1 MHRMRILF
9 LTSSFPRFPGDH
21 QVPFVLDQARAWKV
35 ARPADDIII
44 LAPHGVGAPKW
55 EEIAGVKIKRF
66 RYFYP
71 DRFQTLAYP
80 AILPNIKKN
89 PLLVGQVP
97 FLVWAEYLAARRI
110 IRESRADL
118 IYAHWVMPQGLVARC
133 LHWQTGIPYVIHNHS
148 SDLTVFS
155 RFGAVGRAVACS
167 IVRECRAIFFVNRKQ
182 MDYALSLFRTD
193 DQIAIK
199 RKAATLPMGVNFD
212 SVPAYN

>member
-1 MHRMRILF
+1 M
-9 LTSSFPRFPGDH
+9 
-21 QVPFVLDQARAWKV
+21 

-110 IRESRADL
+110 NRQLQEPISSMR
-118 IYAHWVMPQGLVARC
+118 
-133 LHWQTGIPYVIHNHS
+133 TGSCHKDWSH
-148 SDLTVFS
+148 
-155 RFGAVGRAVACS
+155 AVCTG
-167 IVRECRAIFFVNRKQ
+167 K
-182 MDYALSLFRTD
+182 
-193 DQIAIK
+193 
-199 RKAATLPMGVNFD
+199 
-212 SVPAYN
+212 PAYPM